1 VDVGRI
7 YTLGG
12 AVSAHQGGLYLP
24 RKADEELLQSC
35 RKGENV
41 YVFAPR
47 QMGKTSLAVSV
58 ARQLSE
64 TKIHVALIDLSILG
78 TNLSDEQWYLNLVVA
93 IADSL
98 KIKMDVAEWWKGNDQ
113 ISAIRRLHMFF
124 EKVLPESVRKQI
136 VVLIDEFDAAQRPG
150 DFLSLSR
157 SLYNMRDTSPG
168 LRRIS
173 FVLFGVLPPDQL
185 QPDSPASPF
194 INSARAIELTDYT
207 YQEALPLANGLRLPA
222 QHAEQVLAWVLDWT
236 GGHPYLTQRL
246 CSVIAD
252 KFQSSWSEADV
263 EKVVAETFFGDK
275 GLQDSNLMYVSSVL
289 ANPLNEQT
297 VLSVYLG
304 ILKGIIDTHPARLKV
319 DERQALSLLLSSGVV
334 VRKGAADVRVRNRI
348 YSGVFNDDWLVSQM
362 TWAQL
367 NPLERLDLG
376 PDELAVARRVL
387 PFLVTASGTRHA
399 ITVSGLSLSSH
410 VLTAKVAPVVE
421 RLVSL
426 GVLRATAPAQEVNP
440 EPRYEIASDSIAA
453 KIKEWLADGEQAQEE
468 TEQDAAPEFS
478 VEAEEHSFLTSLR
491 VYVSGVYPELRQERE
506 AVKSVLLMLKERFF
520 EGLEYFVSRQNKEGL
535 SLWELERS
543 SIYICIIGESY
554 GSGLTEKEYR
564 RAEELGI
571 PRLVYIKEL
580 EGFATGSDGPSSLS
594 EMRQPRFKEHVSQN
608 NTVRYFGNPAQLG
621 DWVATDLR
629 KWLDEQGL
637 PALLKGA
644 AEPDVPVEVGRSLL
658 SRIKNSSDIDPAL
671 LSRLEARVSETK
683 IQAKYWFYFSYER
696 DAIDDYLRQFYQD
709 LRRTIGQ
716 LTGAGP
722 HEIGFFDQE
731 DIYPGEPLPGAIVD
745 ALQASRVFVS
755 IFTPGYFQSELCGQ
769 EWQVFASRLKEA
781 ASPVPPL
788 ILPVL
793 WSSPANLPRPLP
805 EAAANIHY
813 AREEYGGAYLEAG
826 LRALMRRAESEEYY
840 LYGNFL
846 LSFAERLVEVAK
858 SYEIPALPTRP
869 VLEYVRSAF
878 HQADAPDTDEP
889 EATSA
894 PQRRYVLVAGTGTY
908 GLPENVRKVSVEVGK
923 ALARNGYGLVVGGWS
938 GVDYVVSEAF
948 ATELRATDRSLS
960 DYLIQVVPIDTQPQF
975 SGGKIIY
982 VQQGQAEF
990 SEQIKQVDAVILIGG
1005 LGGTYSAYQ
1014 YAREAQKPVFPV
1026 AGTGTDALTAFN
1038 EIIERWKTE
1047 HPAGIDIERFRELA
1061 QNVETDLDV
1070 QKVVGVLLELL
1081 DGLRA
1086 NARPTMSEADALA
1099 RLVFV
1104 KGNLLEQPVDAL
1116 INAVGTNPRS
1126 SDLVG
1131 QELLEIFGPDF
1142 YSGADFEKTLR
1153 TGETLVSKVGDRL
1166 PASYVIHTCSEATTN
1181 VHTVASVV
1189 QAVKGAL
1196 DEAERLHVQT
1206 IAFPSIGTGAA
1217 GLEVSSIARRVLE
1230 AVINHM
1236 QRGSMLEKV
1245 VFAFNNNEAYRAYL
1259 DAYRK
1264 MGGVGVSAL
1273 LPRLTVSSRRALGFA
1288 EALRQHVGHHR
1299 INTRILLWGL
1309 YQKRDGAA
1317 RALLTAI
1324 SSAAEIEEALH
1335 EWIGVENTL
1344 SGIEPVPDSA
1354 LAHVNL
1360 SPHCQRAFV
1369 NALELAGDSKVVRER
1384 QVLGGLLGVSNC
1396 RASRWIEQ
1404 ISGLNAGQLWDIVAV
1419 RNEDEGQPIAPQIRS
1434 LLARQAQVA
1443 TQLWRLKLSE
1453 PQADGQNAAEL
1464 RVGEKQTHRLDLLP
1478 ALPTDDEEGR
1488 SHMLRIPANTL
1499 ELTGYIKAHGF
1510 HLHGDSIF
1518 TIPVTGGRPTQRS
1531 INFELTPLMSG
1542 LRTVQVE
1549 VYPGGRIQ
1557 GLRPSIVSHNLRV
1570 ASPVALPD
1578 IKELIDRRRIP
1589 NPQPDVMLY
1598 VALEE
1603 LPDGQR
1609 TRIYLTCPMLNL
1621 DREPLEPLMLD
1632 ARSLAE
1638 LRRMAIQT
1646 AAGATHLSP
1655 QDVLAAMRGF
1665 GAMLFEKIMPASL
1678 QEYYVS
1684 ISQLAAASTT
1694 PWSWLII
1701 SDENAILPWEL
1712 VCYYS
1717 VETETGKIWYDDFL
1731 ADRFFVAHWVGQRG
1745 LRLVSEAPVGKLDL
1759 IHYAQSPGELP
1770 QWLAALGGEEH
1781 VQAEEGAGHI
1791 SLLQPGSYFY
1801 GLHLLRYTEQ
1811 RRSDRIVAASP
1822 GVKPEQESERSEGE
1836 DITYEQ
1842 RLDLTLRRPT
1852 VGLSFV
1858 NTSPP
1863 GRVAALS
1870 QCDTRLESNWMIPL
1884 MHAGASAL
1892 IGTRWPVSQESDLSF
1907 LRQFYQA
1914 MRDGESLGA
1923 AVWSARQRVR
1933 AAFPHRP
1940 DWLAYTY
1947 FGHPQCEPYPVRP
1960 AQGFT
1965 LFEAIDQ
1972 PDDVPFLAGGT
1983 YHFRASYRSEA
1994 PAWYNGRL
2002 RTQEG
2007 PLQSDDVSVV
2017 VMPLSGVMPKTY
2029 KLNPVPQSDDLQC
2042 TVPLTMPDTKTN
2054 LPVMVRFQKG
2064 SEELRT
2070 ITLNLQ
2076 VEEGLA
2082 R

>member
-1 VDVGRI
+1 
-7 YTLGG
+7 
-12 AVSAHQGGLYLP
+12 
-24 RKADEELLQSC
+24 
-35 RKGENV
+35 
-41 YVFAPR
+41 
-47 QMGKTSLAVSV
+47 MGKTSLAVSV
-58 ARQLSE
+58 AGQLSKR
-64 TKIHVALIDLSILG
+64 KIHAAFIDLSLLG
-78 TNLSDEQWYLNLVVA
+78 TNLPDERWYLDLAVA

-98 KIKMDVAEWWKGNDQ
+98 KIKMKVAEWWEDNGQ
-113 ISAIRRLHMFF
+113 QSAIQRLHMFF
-124 EKVLPESVRKQI
+124 EEVLPKRLKKQI
-136 VVLIDEFDAAQRPG
+136 VILIDEFDALQKPD
-150 DFLSLSR
+150 DFLSLLR
-157 SLYNMRDTSPG
+157 SLYNMRDTSAG
-168 LRRIS
+168 LRRLS
-173 FVLFGVLPPDQL
+173 FVLFGVLPPDQM
-185 QPDSPASPF
+185 QPDARTSPF

-207 YQEALPLANGLRLPA
+207 YREALPLIHGLRLPFQ
-222 QHAEQVLAWVLDWT
+222 QHAEQVFEWVFDWT

-246 CSVIAD
+246 CAAMAESL
-252 KFQSSWSEADV
+252 QTSWSEADV

-275 GLQDSNLMYVSSVL
+275 GLQDSNLMYISSVL
-289 ANPLNEQT
+289 TNPFNDEA

-304 ILKGIIDTHPARLKV
+304 ILKGIIDTHPTRLKA

-334 VRKGAADVRVRNRI
+334 ARKGTDVQVRNRI
-348 YSGVFNDDWLVSQM
+348 YREVFDDDWLVGQM
-362 TWAQL
+362 TAASRL
-367 NPLERLDLG
+367 HLFERLGLE
-376 PDELAVARRVL
+376 PDERDVAGRIL
-387 PFLVTASGTRHA
+387 PFLITDSGTRIA
-399 ITVSGLSLSSH
+399 TTAFGLSLRSH

-426 GVLRATAPAQEVNP
+426 GVLRAIAPAHENNP
-440 EPRYEIASDSIAA
+440 VPRYEIASDSIAA
-453 KIKEWLADGEQAQEE
+453 KIKEWLAGGEQDDVE
-468 TEQDAAPEFS
+468 TEQDRAPEFS

-491 VYVSGVYPELRQERE
+491 VYVSGVYSELRKERE
-506 AVKSVLLMLKERFF
+506 AVKSVLTMLKERFF
-520 EGLEYFVSRQNKEGL
+520 EGLEYFASRQNKEGL

-564 RAEELGI
+564 RAEELGMQ
-571 PRLVYIKEL
+571 RLVYIKERQ
-580 EGFATGSDGPSSLS
+580 GAATDSDQPPP
-594 EMRQPRFKEHVSQN
+594 EPEKRQALFIEHVLKNSAA
-608 NTVRYFGNPAQLG
+608 RYFVNPAQLG
-621 DWVATDLR
+621 DWVATDLH
-629 KWLDEQGL
+629 KWLGEQGL

-644 AEPDVPVEVGRSLL
+644 AEPNVPVEVGRSLL

-671 LSRLEARVSETK
+671 LARLKERVSET
-683 IQAKYWFYFSYER
+683 QAKYWFYFSYER
-696 DAIDDYLRQFYQD
+696 DALDDYLRQFYRD
-709 LRRTIGQ
+709 LSRMVGE
-716 LTGAGP
+716 LAGAEP
-722 HEIGFFDQE
+722 HGIGFFDRN
-731 DIYPGEPLPGAIVD
+731 DIYPGEPLPDAIVD
-745 ALQASRVFVS
+745 ALQESRVFVS

-769 EWQVFASRLKEA
+769 EWRVFESRLKDA
-781 ASPVPPL
+781 ASTEISTGRTDAPLPPL

-793 WSSPANLPRPLP
+793 WSAPATLPRPLP
-805 EAAANIHY
+805 EPAANIH
-813 AREEYGGAYLEAG
+813 ASREEYGGAYLEVG
-826 LRALMRRAESEEYY
+826 LRELMRRGESQEYDSY
-840 LYGNFL
+840 ANFL
-846 LSFAERLVEVAK
+846 LSFAQRLVDVAK
-858 SYEIPALPTRP
+858 RYKIPALPTRP
-869 VLEYVRSAF
+869 ILENVGSAF
-878 HQADAPDTDEP
+878 HQAGAPDTDKP
-889 EATSA
+889 EAVIA
-894 PQRRYVLVAGTGTY
+894 QQRRYVLVPGTGTDD
-908 GLPENVRKVSVEVGK
+908 LPENARKVSVEVGK
-923 ALARNGYGLVVGGWS
+923 ALARNGYGLVGGGGS

-948 ATELRATDRSLS
+948 ATELSATDRSLS
-960 DYLIQVVPIDTQPQF
+960 DYLIQVVAAGTRPQF
-975 SGGKIIY
+975 SGGRVIH
-982 VQQGQAEF
+982 VQQGQAELSDVF
-990 SEQIKQVDAVILIGG
+990 KQIDAVILIGG
-1005 LGGTYSAYQ
+1005 QGGTYNVYK
-1014 YAREAQKPVFPV
+1014 YVIEAQKPVFPV
-1026 AGTGTDALTAFN
+1026 AGTGTDALAVFN
-1038 EIIERWKTE
+1038 EIIEGWETAPLE
-1047 HPAGIDIERFRELA
+1047 GVELERFQELA

-1070 QKVVGVLLELL
+1070 QKVIGVLLELL
-1081 DGLRA
+1081 DGLWA
-1086 NARPTMSEADALA
+1086 DARPTMSEADALA

-1104 KGNLLEQPVDAL
+1104 RGNLLEQPVDAL
-1116 INAVGTNPRS
+1116 IHAVGTNPRS
-1126 SDLVG
+1126 GGLVG
-1131 QELLEIFGPDF
+1131 QELLEIFGQDF
-1142 YSGADFEKTLR
+1142 YSGADFERTLR
-1153 TGETLVSKVGDRL
+1153 TGETLVSKVADRL
-1166 PASYVIHTCSEATTN
+1166 PASYIIHTCSEVTTN
-1181 VHTVASVV
+1181 VHTVASIV
-1189 QAVKGAL
+1189 QAATGAL
-1196 DEAERLHVQT
+1196 AEAERLHVQT
-1206 IAFPSIGTGAA
+1206 IAFPSIGTGVA

-1230 AVINHM
+1230 AVVEHM
-1236 QRGSMLEKV
+1236 QRGSVLEKV

-1273 LPRLTVSSRRALGFA
+1273 LPRLTVSSRRALGYA

-1324 SSAAEIEEALH
+1324 SSAAEIEEALQ
-1335 EWIGVENTL
+1335 EWIGADNPLT
-1344 SGIEPVPDSA
+1344 GIEPVPDSA

-1360 SPHCQRAFV
+1360 SSHCQRAFV
-1369 NALELAGDSKVVRER
+1369 NALELGGDAEVVRER

-1396 RASRWIEQ
+1396 RATRWIEQ
-1404 ISGLNAGQLWDIVAV
+1404 ISGLNAEQLWEIVAV
-1419 RNEDEGQPIAPQIRS
+1419 RNEDEGQPIAPQVRS
-1434 LLARQAQVA
+1434 LLAKQAQVA

-1464 RVGEKQTHRLDLLP
+1464 RVGERQTHRLELLP
-1478 ALPTDDEEGR
+1478 ALPTDDEEER
-1488 SHMLRIPANTL
+1488 SRMLRIPANTL

-1518 TIPVTGGRPTQRS
+1518 TIPVTDGRPTQRS

-1557 GLRPSIVSHNLRV
+1557 DLRPSVVSHNLRV

-1603 LPDGQR
+1603 LPDGQQ

-1632 ARSLAE
+1632 ARALAE
-1638 LRRMAIQT
+1638 LRRMAVQT

-1678 QEYYVS
+1678 QEYYLN
-1684 ISQLAAASTT
+1684 ISQLAAESATR
-1694 PWSWLII
+1694 WSWLII

-1712 VCYYS
+1712 VCYYG
-1717 VETETGKIWYDDFL
+1717 VETETGKIWHDDFL

-1770 QWLAALGGEEH
+1770 QWLAALGGEEYA
-1781 VQAEEGAGHI
+1781 QAEEKAGNI

-1811 RRSDRIVAASP
+1811 RRYDRIVAANLDAET
-1822 GVKPEQESERSEGE
+1822 EQETELNEGE
-1836 DITYEQ
+1836 DITHEQ

-1863 GRVAALS
+1863 GRVAPLS
-1870 QCDTRLESNWMIPL
+1870 QCDTCLESNWMIPL

-1907 LRQFYQA
+1907 VRQFYQA
-1914 MRDGESLGA
+1914 MRGGESLGA
-1923 AVWSARQRVR
+1923 AVWFARQQVR

-1983 YHFRASYRSEA
+1983 YHFRASYRTEA

-2017 VMPLSGVMPKTY
+2017 VMPLSGVMPETY

-2042 TVPLTMPDTKTN
+2042 TVSLTMPDTKTN